1 MLFIIIII
9 LTLGCVKNITFI
21 TWRSVLLLKENKGN
35 NRVSL
40 CETNPPHEIIPDFTQ
55 WMSRLKQILKNEYI
69 TQIVVAKYLDITFFY
84 NVFSGWI
91 MLLKKFNQYTW
102 LYSAYI
108 LFIQHYIILAGVYKL
123 NVEHYLTYQNNIN
136 RTTVQYFDR
145 AQSTVPAGFPIF
157 KFQFC
162 LRHHTNITL
171 NQICGYSDNKLIHL
185 DIIIGNRTITSAA
198 ISNYKRGMHKSFCM
212 SIHLQIHL
220 DPGIHYITLK
230 RNSDITGT
238 FSVDT
243 ITVDIPD
250 KYLTADILQCS
261 KRCSEHI
268 DIPKYYTH
276 EVKTLVKGTIKNY
289 SYQTNCAE
297 VDNIN
302 IPLFHPHARKIKITA
317 LHPSY
322 KTTENL
328 KHHDFE
334 NCKQNELELF
344 RLNNFRIGQK
354 FTIRDRFVITEGRYL
369 NRRTILLQFV
379 LEGPMN
385 DAVDSEIGCDIILL
399 ISPIT
404 PNTEI
409 LFSYFGRLSRWI
421 GTTPVKFDMG
431 HLMHKWS
438 VPDFT
443 WSAVATNYISLILPE
458 NYNTDLVVD
467 SLLMVRRPIQQDVP
481 FSMFHDKRVLI
492 EGVNKDFWWLN
503 TNGQMT
509 IKIIETNQT
518 FSIAE
523 YVRIYVQIPRDNWC
537 QIFVLYQDGNVR
549 LLPKTPP
556 RFDWIPFGSSI
567 LVGETNQEFR
577 RPQAPIRHIDIYTKT
592 LRFDMTYY
600 DGNTVSLTVNSG
612 VFDTSLTLNNIQF
625 HKQRR
630 LPILTFRSMYVSEG
644 NADCDHVNVDG
655 KYHFNI
661 ISNWSEI
668 SGNAFFFYRKCISK
682 HNTQSP
688 DYLVQYFQ

>member
-1 MLFIIIII
+1 
-9 LTLGCVKNITFI
+9 
-21 TWRSVLLLKENKGN
+21 
-35 NRVSL
+35 
-40 CETNPPHEIIPDFTQ
+40 
-55 WMSRLKQILKNEYI
+55 MSP
-69 TQIVVAKYLDITFFY
+69 
-84 NVFSGWI
+84 
-91 MLLKKFNQYTW
+91 MKFNLYTW
-102 LYSAYI
+102 LYSASI
-108 LFIQHYIILAGVYKL
+108 LFIQHYVIMAGVYKL
-123 NVEHYLTYQNNIN
+123 DVEHYVTLQKNIN

-145 AQSTVPAGFPIF
+145 VQSTVSVGYPVFI
-157 KFQFC
+157 FQFC
-162 LRHHTNITL
+162 LRHHTNVTL
-171 NQICGYSDNKLIHL
+171 NQICGYSDIKLTHL
-185 DIIIGNRTITSAA
+185 DITIDNRNMTTAA
-198 ISNYKRGMHKSFCM
+198 ISKYERGMLKSFCM

-220 DPGIHYITLK
+220 DPGIHYITIK
-230 RNSDITGT
+230 RNKNITGT

-250 KYLTADILQCS
+250 KYLTADFLQCS

-268 DIPKYYTH
+268 EIPKYYTN
-276 EVKTLVKGTIKNY
+276 EVKTFVKGKIKNY
-289 SYQTNCAE
+289 SYQTKCAE

-302 IPLFHPHARKIKITA
+302 IPLFHAHARKIKITA

-334 NCKQNELELF
+334 NCKQRELELF
-344 RLNNFRIGQK
+344 RLNNFRLGQK
-354 FTIRDRFVITEGRYL
+354 FTIRDKLMITEGRYL

-399 ISPIT
+399 ISPLT

-409 LFSYFGRLSRWI
+409 LFSYYGRLSRWI
-421 GTTPVKFDMG
+421 GTTPVKFYMG
-431 HLMHKWS
+431 NLMHKWS

-443 WSAVATNYISLILPE
+443 WSAVATNYISFILPE
-458 NYNTDLVVD
+458 NYKTDLVVD
-467 SLLMVRRPIQQDVP
+467 SLLMVRRPIQKDVP
-481 FSMFHDKRVLI
+481 FSMFHDKRVLL
-492 EGVNKDFWWLN
+492 EGVDKDFWWLN
-503 TNGQMT
+503 SNGQMT
-509 IKIIETNQT
+509 VKVIETNKT

-523 YVRIYVQIPRDNWC
+523 YIRIYVHIPWNLDNWC

-567 LVGETNQEFR
+567 LVGETNQAFR
-577 RPQAPIRHIDIYTKT
+577 RPHAPIRHIDIYTET
-592 LRFDMTYY
+592 LRFDITYY
-600 DGNTVSLTVNSG
+600 DGNTVSLTVNSD
-612 VFDTSLTLNNIQF
+612 VFDTSFTLNNIQF

-644 NADCDHVNVDG
+644 NSDCDHINIDG
-655 KYHFNI
+655 KYDFNI

-668 SGNAFFFYRKCISK
+668 SGNTFFFYRKCISK

-688 DYLVQYFQ
+688 DYLVQILE